1 MKHSTRVGAIFD
13 GILNV
18 FAFLSALLLAFIM
31 LSICLEVIMRYFLNR
46 PLVWVI
52 EMSEYALLYITFLGT
67 AWLLR
72 REGHV
77 TVDILLAR
85 LNPKNQAALGFL
97 SSIIGIIISLI
108 LIWYGSEV
116 AWDHHQRGVFKPTV
130 LQFPTAP
137 VLAIIPIGS
146 VILAMQFIRRGHLFL
161 RKWREASLQTQP
173 MR

>member
-1 MKHSTRVGAIFD
+1 MKHSTSVGAIFD
-13 GILNV
+13 GILDL
-18 FAFLSALLLAFIM
+18 FAFLSALLIAFIM
-31 LSICLEVIMRYFLNR
+31 LSICLEVFMRYFLNR

-77 TVDILLAR
+77 TVDILLVR
-85 LNPKNQAALGFL
+85 LNPKTRAALGFL
-97 SSIIGIIISLI
+97 SSIIGIGISLV

-116 AWDHHQRGVFKPTV
+116 AWDHYVRGVFKPTV

-146 VILAMQFIRRGHLFL
+146 VMLAMQFVRRGYVFL
-161 RKWREASLQTQP
+161 RKWREEASRT
-173 MR
+173 

>member
-1 MKHSTRVGAIFD
+1 MKHSARVGTIFD

-31 LSICLEVIMRYFLNR
+31 FSICLEVIMRYFLNR

-52 EMSEYALLYITFLGT
+52 EMTEYALLYITFLGT

-77 TVDILLAR
+77 TVDILLVR
-85 LNPKNQAALGFL
+85 LGPKSHAALGLL
-97 SSIIGIIISLI
+97 SSIIGIIISLV
-108 LIWYGSEV
+108 LTWYSADV
-116 AWDHHQRGVFKPTV
+116 AWDHYLRGIFKPTV

-137 VLAIIPIGS
+137 VLAIIPVGS
-146 VILAMQFIRRGHLFL
+146 AILAIQFIRRGYGFL
-161 RKWREASLQTQP
+161 RKWREASLRT
-173 MR
+173 

>member
-1 MKHSTRVGAIFD
+1 MKHSARVGAIFD
-13 GILNV
+13 ATLNI
-18 FAFLSALLLAFIM
+18 FALLSALLLAFIM
-31 LSICLEVIMRYFLNR
+31 LSICLEVVMRYFLNR

-77 TVDILLAR
+77 TVDVLLVR
-85 LNPKNQAALGFL
+85 LNPKSQAALGLF
-97 SSIIGIIISLI
+97 SSIIGIAISLV

-116 AWDHHQRGVFKPTV
+116 AWDHYQRGIFKPTV

-137 VLAIIPIGS
+137 ILAIIPIGS
-146 VILAMQFIRRGHLFL
+146 IILAMQFIRRGCLFL
-161 RKWREASLQTQP
+161 RKWREDAP
-173 MR
+173 

>member
-1 MKHSTRVGAIFD
+1 VGITMKYWNKAGAIFD
-13 GILNV
+13 GILNGL
-18 FAFLSALLLAFIM
+18 AFLSALLLAFIM

-52 EMSEYALLYITFLGT
+52 EITEYSLLYITFLGT

-77 TVDILLAR
+77 TVDILLVR
-85 LNPKNQAALGFL
+85 LNPKTRAALGLF
-97 SSIIGIIISLI
+97 SSIIGIVISLV

-116 AWDHHQRGVFKPTV
+116 AWDHYQRGVFKPTV

-137 VLAIIPIGS
+137 ILAIIPTGS
-146 VILAMQFIRRGHLFL
+146 VILAMQFIRRGYVFL
-161 RKWREASLQTQP
+161 RKWREDAS
-173 MR
+173 

>member
-1 MKHSTRVGAIFD
+1 MKYSARVGAIFD
-13 GILNV
+13 SILNV
-18 FAFLSALLLAFIM
+18 FAFLCALLLAFIL

-52 EMSEYALLYITFLGT
+52 EMTEYALLYITFLGA

-77 TVDILLAR
+77 TVDILLVR
-85 LNPKNQAALGFL
+85 LGPKSQGALGFF
-97 SSIIGIIISLI
+97 SSIIGFIISLV
-108 LIWYGSEV
+108 LIWYGADV
-116 AWDHHQRGVFKPTV
+116 AWDHYLRGVFKPTV

-137 VLAIIPIGS
+137 ILAIIPIGS
-146 VILAMQFIRRGHLFL
+146 VVLAMQFIRRGYGFF

>member
-1 MKHSTRVGAIFD
+1 MKHSARVGPIFD

-18 FAFLSALLLAFIM
+18 FALLSALLLAFIM

-77 TVDILLAR
+77 TVDILLVR
-85 LNPKNQAALGFL
+85 LNPKTRAALGFL

-108 LIWYGSEV
+108 FIWYGSEV
-116 AWDHHQRGVFKPTV
+116 AWDHYVRGVFKPTV

-137 VLAIIPIGS
+137 ILAIIPIGS
-146 VILAMQFIRRGHLFL
+146 IILMVQFIRRGYGSL
-161 RKWREASLQTQP
+161 RKWLED
-173 MR
+173 

>member
-1 MKHSTRVGAIFD
+1 MKHSARVGTIFD

-18 FAFLSALLLAFIM
+18 FALLSALLLAFIM
-31 LSICLEVIMRYFLNR
+31 LSICLEVVMRYFLNR

-77 TVDILLAR
+77 TVDVLLVR
-85 LNPKNQAALGFL
+85 LNPKSQAALGLF
-97 SSIIGIIISLI
+97 SSIIGIAISLV

-116 AWDHHQRGVFKPTV
+116 TWDHYQRGIFKPTV

-137 VLAIIPIGS
+137 ILAIIPIGS
-146 VILAMQFIRRGHLFL
+146 MILAMQFIRRGYLFL
-161 RKWREASLQTQP
+161 RKWREDAS
-173 MR
+173 

>member
-1 MKHSTRVGAIFD
+1 MKHSARVGAIFD

-18 FAFLSALLLAFIM
+18 FAFVSALLLAFIM
-31 LSICLEVIMRYFLNR
+31 VSICLEVVMRYFLNR

-77 TVDILLAR
+77 TVDVLLVR
-85 LNPKNQAALGFL
+85 LSPKSQAALGLF
-97 SSIIGIIISLI
+97 SSAIGIVISFVLV
-108 LIWYGSEV
+108 WYGSEV
-116 AWDHHQRGVFKPTV
+116 AWDHYQRGIFKPTV

-137 VLAIIPIGS
+137 ILAIIPIGS
-146 VILAMQFIRRGHLFL
+146 IILVMQFIRRGYLFL
-161 RKWREASLQTQP
+161 RKWREDAP
-173 MR
+173 

>member
-1 MKHSTRVGAIFD
+1 MKHSARVWTIFD
-13 GILNV
+13 ATLNI
-18 FAFLSALLLAFIM
+18 FALLSALLLAFIM
-31 LSICLEVIMRYFLNR
+31 LSICLEVVMRYFLNR

-77 TVDILLAR
+77 TVDVLLVR
-85 LNPKNQAALGFL
+85 LNPKSQAALGLF
-97 SSIIGIIISLI
+97 SSIIGIAISLV

-116 AWDHHQRGVFKPTV
+116 AWDHYQRGIFKPTV

-137 VLAIIPIGS
+137 ILAIIPIGS
-146 VILAMQFIRRGHLFL
+146 IILAMQFIRRGYLFL
-161 RKWREASLQTQP
+161 RKWREDAS
-173 MR
+173 

>member
-1 MKHSTRVGAIFD
+1 MKHSARVGAIFD
-13 GILNV
+13 GILNG

-77 TVDILLAR
+77 TVDILLVR
-85 LNPKNQAALGFL
+85 LNPKTRAVLGFF
-97 SSIIGIIISLI
+97 SSIIGIVISLI

-116 AWDHHQRGVFKPTV
+116 AWDHYVRGVFKPTV

-146 VILAMQFIRRGHLFL
+146 IILAMQFIRRGYLFL
-161 RKWREASLQTQP
+161 RKWREDAS
-173 MR
+173 

>member
-1 MKHSTRVGAIFD
+1 MKHSAAVGAIFD
-13 GILNV
+13 AILNV

-52 EMSEYALLYITFLGT
+52 EMAEYALLYITFLGT

-77 TVDILLAR
+77 TVDILLVR
-85 LNPKNQAALGFL
+85 LNPKNQAALGFF
-97 SSIIGIIISLI
+97 SSIIGIIISLVF
-108 LIWYGSEV
+108 IWYGSDV
-116 AWDHHQRGVFKPTV
+116 AWDHYQRGVFKPTV

-137 VLAIIPIGS
+137 ILAIIPIGS
-146 VILAMQFIRRGHLFL
+146 VILAMQFIRRGYLFL
-161 RKWREASLQTQP
+161 QKWREDAS
-173 MR
+173 

>member
-1 MKHSTRVGAIFD
+1 MKHSGRVESIFD
-13 GILNV
+13 AILNV

-77 TVDILLAR
+77 TVDILLVR
-85 LNPKNQAALGFL
+85 LNPKNQAALGFF
-97 SSIIGIIISLI
+97 SSIIGIIISLVF
-108 LIWYGSEV
+108 IWYGSDV
-116 AWDHHQRGVFKPTV
+116 AWDHYQRGVFKPTV

-137 VLAIIPIGS
+137 ILAIIPIGS
-146 VILAMQFIRRGHLFL
+146 VILAMQFIRRGYLFL
-161 RKWREASLQTQP
+161 QKWREDAS
-173 MR
+173 

>member
-1 MKHSTRVGAIFD
+1 MKYSARVGSIFD

-52 EMSEYALLYITFLGT
+52 EMAEYALLYITFLGT

-77 TVDILLAR
+77 TVDILLVR
-85 LNPKNQAALGFL
+85 LSPKNQAALGFL

-116 AWDHHQRGVFKPTV
+116 AWDHYVRGVFKPTV

-137 VLAIIPIGS
+137 ILAIIPTGS
-146 VILAMQFIRRGHLFL
+146 LILAMQFIRRGYLFL
-161 RKWREASLQTQP
+161 RKWREDAS
-173 MR
+173 

>member
-1 MKHSTRVGAIFD
+1 MKHSAGAGAIFD

-77 TVDILLAR
+77 TVDILLVR

-97 SSIIGIIISLI
+97 SSIVGIIISLI

-116 AWDHHQRGVFKPTV
+116 AWDHYVRGVFKPTV

-146 VILAMQFIRRGHLFL
+146 VILAMQFIRRGYLFL
-161 RKWREASLQTQP
+161 RKWRDDAS
-173 MR
+173 